1 MTQPTLRFHDPRAL
15 PGAAA
20 EPYHLALDPAHPLDG
35 ITVGLLA
42 NGFPDS
48 VRFLGHLGEAL
59 AAAAPGIALEHYDK
73 RDASSLASDTLL
85 DRIGSSCRAVVA
97 AYGH

>member
-1 MTQPTLRFHDPRAL
+1 MTQPTVRFHDPRAL
-15 PGAAA
+15 PSAAA
-20 EPYHLALDPAHPLDG
+20 EPYRLALDPGAG

-48 VRFLGHLGEAL
+48 VRFLEHVGVAL
-59 AAAAPGIALEHYDK
+59 IAAAPGIALERYDK
-73 RDASSLASDTLL
+73 RDASSLASEALL
-85 DRIGSSCRAVVA
+85 DRIGASCGAVVA

>member
-1 MTQPTLRFHDPRAL
+1 MTQPTIRFHDPRAL

-20 EPYHLALDPAHPLDG
+20 EPYHLAIGPGDD

-48 VRFLGHLGEAL
+48 VRFLEHVGAAL
-59 AAAAPGIALEHYDK
+59 TAAAPGIKLERYDK
-73 RDASSLASDTLL
+73 RDASSLASDALL
-85 DRIGSSCRAVVA
+85 DRVGAACRAVVA